1 MGESLESESEEK
13 VTTQNRSHRSSRPV
27 RGKGVMV
34 ATLAAALL
42 IVSAA
47 LAAEPTVLLGNA
59 DPFAVL
65 AGETITN
72 TGATTINGNVGLHP
86 GSAVA
91 GFGPG
96 ADEVTLVPPS
106 VLHVANPTALDAKAA
121 LVTAYNDAAGRDAT
135 ATIPTELGG
144 STLTGGVYDSLST
157 TFQITG
163 TLTLDGEND
172 PNAVWIFDMNDTLLA
187 TGSSNVVFIRAAQAC
202 NVFWRV
208 GSSATIEPGANFSG
222 NILALTSIALQTG
235 ATIHGR
241 ALARNG
247 SVTMDTNTITRAV
260 CLPAVGPGTGGGSTS
275 GTEDAHLFIIAGG
288 LFAAAIGVLAMR
300 RRASRSN

>member
-1 MGESLESESEEK
+1 
-13 VTTQNRSHRSSRPV
+13 
-27 RGKGVMV
+27 MV

-47 LAAEPTVLLGNA
+47 LAAEPTVPLGNA

-72 TGATTINGNVGLHP
+72 TGATTITGDVGLHP
-86 GSAVA
+86 GPAVA

-96 ADEVTLVPPS
+96 ADQVTLVPPS
-106 VLHVANPTALDAKAA
+106 ALHVADAVALAAKNA
-121 LVTAYNDAAGRDAT
+121 LVTAYNDAAGRDVT
-135 ATIPTELGG
+135 ATIATELGG
-144 STLTGGVYDSLST
+144 ATLPGGVYNSDAG

-172 PNAVWIFDMNDTLLA
+172 PNAVWIFQMESTLLA
-187 TGSSNVVFIRAAQAC
+187 TGSSNVAFIRAADAC
-202 NVFWRV
+202 NVFWQV
-208 GSSATIEPGANFSG
+208 GSSAVIEPGATFSG
-222 NILALTSIALQTG
+222 NILALTSISLQTG
-235 ATIHGR
+235 ATLYGR

-260 CLPAVGPGTGGGSTS
+260 CLPDVGPGTGGGSTS
-275 GTEDAHLFIIAGG
+275 GTEDAHLFILAGG
-288 LFAAAIGVLAMR
+288 LFAVAIGVLAMR